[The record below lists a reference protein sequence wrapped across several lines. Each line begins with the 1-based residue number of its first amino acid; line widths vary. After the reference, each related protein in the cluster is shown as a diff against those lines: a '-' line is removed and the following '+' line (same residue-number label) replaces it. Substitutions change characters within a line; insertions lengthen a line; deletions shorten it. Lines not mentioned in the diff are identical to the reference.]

1 MRAEGRAG
9 NPLLR
14 AYVAA
19 VVAAGAV
26 VLALALASL
35 RHAPHPLEW
44 SLFAL
49 LALVTGSFSVAFVSV
64 AASITVSDT
73 FVIASALLFGPAPA
87 TIALAADCVILSW
100 RRKLGW
106 TRLAFNAAGPPLSLW
121 CSAKVF
127 FLVAGVPPLAVSDVP
142 VSHLIL
148 PLLLLILL
156 YFVLNSGLTAIAVG
170 LEAKQSPI
178 EVWRRHFLW
187 LGQGYFASGSV
198 ALCLILIVR
207 QAGPLA
213 VTVILPVLAIYHRT
227 LGASFGRLSDARGHL
242 QKLDRLYQ
250 STVET
255 LAMAIDAKDD
265 VTHSHV
271 RRVQTYALALA
282 REIGIGDE
290 QTLKAIEAAAL
301 LHDTGKL
308 AVPEHILNKPGG
320 LTAAEFEQMKRHVDV
335 GADILSLVEF
345 PFPVVPI
352 VRAHHESWN
361 GTGYP
366 RGLSGEQIPIG
377 ARILSVVDC
386 FDALTSDR
394 PYRKR
399 LTDEAALAILRERR
413 GSMYDPHVV
422 DTFIATYRNVNI
434 DITETPQQREVLSQI
449 RATPL
454 DVPAAQGAKAGT
466 HTNEYD
472 SLAEAGHRGSG
483 AASDEVLAFVSLA
496 RLATGDVTQSDI
508 LALATNLVR
517 RIVPAATGAWFL
529 KNEAGDCLVA
539 ASAFGPAADAV
550 RGVGIRV
557 GDRLTGWVAVNRQTI
572 VNSDAALDLAER
584 ALRATPPLVCCLSV
598 PLASGGS
605 VGGVLSLYA
614 SERGAFSED
623 AGRLLE
629 MVVPQIAEAL
639 ASVAQRGAAVRTGAE
654 LRLVSS
660 RS

>member
-1 MRAEGRAG
+1 MSEKV
-9 NPLLR
+9 LR
-14 AYVAA
+14 VYVAT
-19 VVAAGAV
+19 VVAAGVA
-26 VLALALASL
+26 VLAIALASL

-44 SLFAL
+44 ALFAL

-87 TIALAADCVILSW
+87 TLALALDCIILSR

-121 CSAKVF
+121 CAAKVF
-127 FLVAGVPPLAVSDVP
+127 FFVADVPPLALSNEP
-142 VSHLIL
+142 LWHLLL
-148 PLLLLILL
+148 PLLLLIGV
-156 YFVLNSGLTAIAVG
+156 YFILNSGLTAIAVG
-170 LEAKQSPI
+170 LEAKQSPVD
-178 EVWRRHFLW
+178 VWWRHFLW

-198 ALCLILIVR
+198 ALCLILVVR

-282 REIGIGDE
+282 RELGIGDE
-290 QTLKAIEAAAL
+290 QSLKAIEAAAL

-320 LTAAEFEQMKRHVDV
+320 LTTAEFEQMKRHVDV
-335 GADILSLVEF
+335 GADILSLVDF

-361 GTGYP
+361 GSGYP
-366 RGLSGEQIPIG
+366 RGLSGEEIPIG

-399 LTDEAALAILRERR
+399 LTDEAALDILRERR
-413 GSMYDPHVV
+413 GTMYDPRIV
-422 DTFIATYRNVNI
+422 DTFIATYRSVKI

-449 RATPL
+449 RATPV
-454 DVPAAQGAKAGT
+454 DVPAAQAPAGAAP
-466 HTNEYD
+466 HTGRA
-472 SLAEAGHRGSG
+472 SGSP
-483 AASDEVLAFVSLA
+483 AASDDVLAFVSLA

-517 RIVPAATGAWFL
+517 RIVPSATGAWFL
-529 KNEAGDCLVA
+529 KNEAGDRLVA
-539 ASAFGPAADAV
+539 VSTFGPAADAV
-550 RGVGIRV
+550 RGVAIRV

-572 VNSDAALDLAER
+572 VNSDAALDLADR

-598 PLASGGS
+598 PLASGGA

-629 MVVPQIAEAL
+629 MVAPQIAEAL
-639 ASVAQRGAAVRTGAE
+639 VAVDQKGAAARTGAD

-660 RS
+660 R

>member
-1 MRAEGRAG
+1 MSNR
-9 NPLLR
+9 LLR
-14 AYVAA
+14 IYVGA
-19 VVAAGAV
+19 VVAAGLA
-26 VLALALASL
+26 VLAMALGSL
-35 RHAPHPLEW
+35 RGAPHPLEW
-44 SLFAL
+44 ALFAL
-49 LALVTGSFSVAFVSV
+49 LALLTGSFSVAFVSV
-64 AASITVSDT
+64 AATITVSDT
-73 FVIASALLFGPAPA
+73 FVVASALLFGPAPA
-87 TIALAADCVILSW
+87 TLALAIDCVIISW

-106 TRLAFNAAGPPLSLW
+106 TRLAFNAAGPALSLW

-127 FLVAGVPPLAVSDVP
+127 FLVAGVPPLALSDAP
-142 VSHLIL
+142 VSALIL
-148 PLLLLILL
+148 PLLLLILV
-156 YFVLNSGLTAIAVG
+156 YFVLNSALTATAVA

-178 EVWRRHFLW
+178 ELWRRHFLW

-198 ALCLILIVR
+198 ALCLILVVR

-227 LGASFGRLSDARGHL
+227 LGASFGRLADARGHL

-250 STVET
+250 STIET

-282 REIGIGDE
+282 RELGVGDE

-366 RGLSGEQIPIG
+366 RGLTGEEIPIG

-399 LTDEAALAILRERR
+399 LTDEAAIDILLERR
-413 GSMYDPHVV
+413 GSMYDPAIV
-422 DTFIATYRNVNI
+422 DTFIATYRSVKA

-449 RATPL
+449 RATPV
-454 DVPAAQGAKAGT
+454 DAARQGPAKGGLHDGSRP
-466 HTNEYD
+466 HTD
-472 SLAEAGHRGSG
+472 GSSG
-483 AASDEVLAFVSLA
+483 SPAASDDVLAFVSLA

-517 RIVPAATGAWFL
+517 RIVPSATGAWFL
-529 KNEAGDCLVA
+529 KNETGDRLVA
-539 ASAFGPAADAV
+539 VSTFGPAADAV
-550 RGVGIRV
+550 RGVSILV

-572 VNSDAALDLAER
+572 VNSDAALDLADR
-584 ALRATPPLVCCLSV
+584 ALRAAPPLVCCLSV
-598 PLASGGS
+598 PLANGGS
-605 VGGVLSLYA
+605 VAGVLSLYA

-629 MVVPQIAEAL
+629 MVAPQVAEAL
-639 ASVAQRGAAVRTGAE
+639 VSAADRSAAGRAGAD

-660 RS
+660 R

>member
-1 MRAEGRAG
+1 MGRIT
-9 NPLLR
+9 LR
-14 AYVAA
+14 AYVATI
-19 VVAAGAV
+19 VVAWV
-26 VLALALASL
+26 VIGGSAIVDLVHMPHLLEWVLFAALAMFAGTFTLTITSL
-35 RHAPHPLEW
+35 N
-44 SLFAL
+44 
-49 LALVTGSFSVAFVSV
+49 
-64 AASITVSDT
+64 ASIGVNDA
-73 FVIASALLFGPAPA
+73 FFMSAGLLFGPGPA
-87 TIALAADCVILSW
+87 ALILSADTILYSF
-100 RRKLGW
+100 RKRHRW
-106 TRLAFNAAGPPLSLW
+106 ENVAFNAAAPALSLWVATHAFFAMLGAPPLSQTDVPLTHVIAPLV
-121 CSAKVF
+121 C
-127 FLVAGVPPLAVSDVP
+127 LVA
-142 VSHLIL
+142 
-148 PLLLLILL
+148 L
-156 YFVLNSGLTAIAVG
+156 YFVLNTGSLAVAMGLDSGESRLGI
-170 LEAKQSPI
+170 
-178 EVWRRHFLW
+178 WRRHFLW
-187 LGQGYFASGSV
+187 LSQGYLASGSV
-198 ALCLILIVR
+198 ALCVILVVR
-207 QAGPLA
+207 QAGLLA
-213 VTVILPVLAIYHRT
+213 VAIILPVLAIYHRT
-227 LGASFGRLSDARGHL
+227 LAASFGRVADARGHL
-242 QKLDRLYQ
+242 QQINRLYQ

-282 REIGIGDE
+282 QEIGIADE

-352 VRAHHESWN
+352 VRAHHENWN
-361 GTGYP
+361 GKGYP
-366 RGLSGEQIPIG
+366 RGLSGEEIPIG

-399 LTDEAALAILRERR
+399 LTDEAALDILRERR
-413 GSMYDPHVV
+413 GTMYDPQIV
-422 DTFIATYRNVNI
+422 DTFIATYRNVKV

-449 RATPL
+449 RTAPR
-454 DVPAAQGAKAGT
+454 DVPAAHGPAIASPAGDGSRP
-466 HTNEYD
+466 HTT
-472 SLAEAGHRGSG
+472 GSSG
-483 AASDEVLAFVSLA
+483 SPAASDEVLAFVSLA

-529 KNEAGDCLVA
+529 KNDAGDRLVA

-550 RGVGIRV
+550 RGVAIQV
-557 GDRLTGWVAVNRQTI
+557 GDRLTGWVAVNRQAI

-584 ALRATPPLVCCLSV
+584 ALRASPPLVCCLSV
-598 PLASGGS
+598 PLASGGT
-605 VGGVLSLYA
+605 VAGVLTLYA

-629 MVVPQIAEAL
+629 MVGPQIAEAL
-639 ASVAQRGAAVRTGAE
+639 ASIDQRVAAGRSGAD

-660 RS
+660 R